1 MSQHGAKAYC
11 IFPKK
16 EGYPKVLSQAAY
28 TLVSNAQERQVKGP
42 KEELCQF

>member
-1 MSQHGAKAYC
+1 MSQHGAKAYY

-16 EGYPKVLSQAAY
+16 EDCPKVLSQAAY

-42 KEELCQF
+42 GEGLCQF